1 MSVNEIVNIENVIIN
16 LIPDYRK
23 VNHFVFI
30 EIKQQHIQ
38 YITTT
43 KTTKKKKNQCSL
55 KINAGQV
62 IVYFQ
67 NNKYNIIIWVI
78 EKTF

>member
-16 LIPDYRK
+16 LIKDYRK

-38 YITTT
+38 YIIE
-43 KTTKKKKNQCSL
+43 KNQCSL
-55 KINAGQV
+55 KLMQV
-62 IVYFQ
+62 RLLFIFRV
-67 NNKYNIIIWVI
+67 II
-78 EKTF
+78 

>member
-30 EIKQQHIQ
+30 EIKQQHIE
-38 YITTT
+38 YTFE
-43 KTTKKKKNQCSL
+43 KKNL
-55 KINAGQV
+55 VKINAGQV
-62 IVYFQ
+62 IVYF
-67 NNKYNIIIWVI
+67 
-78 EKTF
+78 

>member
-38 YITTT
+38 CSLF
-43 KTTKKKKNQCSL
+43 KKKNNKTKSVL
-55 KINAGQV
+55 VKINAGQV
-62 IVYFQ
+62 IVYF
-67 NNKYNIIIWVI
+67 
-78 EKTF
+78 